1 MKDSAS
7 NRWSSVFP
15 LVSLMSVIWLA
26 CSIFIPFGFPWM
38 GFGWAGLALSAALW
52 VRMRSPRSIAQV
64 LRDVEAEPQ
73 PDVSAR
79 AGRGA
84 GRIWAHVALLSL
96 WPAVVLAGA
105 PATVANL
112 SACKN
117 GWSSCERSRLTLT
130 EMTEVARADHAR
142 NVGDCRHAF
151 RSCDRSR
158 LSAAETIAVA
168 VALYDR
174 NVSNCRSGIE
184 PCELARLTRAEAHEA
199 SAAAH
204 QRRLTTSLPK
214 LGERDNGE
222 VDTAVRTRNLS
233 DRTEGRERCDY
244 SLLNR
249 SEAHAV
255 TRAEEERNYAAC
267 RDRRGYCDRLRLTPS
282 QAAAIPPEV
291 R

>member
-1 MKDSAS
+1 MKDSVGH
-7 NRWSSVFP
+7 WSGVSP
-15 LVSLMSVIWLA
+15 LVALMSVIWLA

-38 GFGWAGLALSAALW
+38 GFGWAGLALLAALW

-79 AGRGA
+79 AVRGA
-84 GRIWAHVALLSL
+84 GRIWAHVAWLSL

-117 GWSSCERSRLTLT
+117 GWSSCERSWLTLT

-199 SAAAH
+199 SSAAH
-204 QRRLTTSLPK
+204 TPATTSLPA
-214 LGERDNGE
+214 GERGAGE
-222 VDTAVRTRNLS
+222 VDTGSCRPQRS
-233 DRTEGRERCDY
+233 HGGRSVAF

-249 SEAHAV
+249 SGPAV

-267 RDRRGYCDRLRLTPS
+267 RDRRGYCDPSRLTRS